1 MYMWCVHCVL
11 LDERISSEDIFR
23 GGGNYRCRLCLVW
36 MLKMCSCSSKWQC
49 LCLSESITVLFCSR
63 DVAVVVSGVCASESV
78 SKMWMVYLFVYLH
91 NVIWISL
98 CAKVLCAC
106 TYVCSCVIV
115 YHPSQLQSAYLLWAV
130 CPPPSYKMMS
140 IMTYTADLSVQL
152 LKTIDRHKF
161 HTAFTLGLFSH

>member
-106 TYVCSCVIV
+106 MYVHVFLCDCVSSFPTAVSLPLGKDWGPIKWCQSWHTQLIWVSSC
-115 YHPSQLQSAYLLWAV
+115 
-130 CPPPSYKMMS
+130 
-140 IMTYTADLSVQL
+140 
-152 LKTIDRHKF
+152 
-161 HTAFTLGLFSH
+161 